1 MVLSRAFTGGNP
13 SSFVKEVVGNLSMR
27 YLWFDSTESSLGMA
41 VMASTN
47 CRVQGRVGPGG
58 RLPRNSPESF
68 F

>member
-13 SSFVKEVVGNLSMR
+13 SISVEEVVGNLSMR

-47 CRVQGRVGPGG
+47 CRVQGGVGPGG
-58 RLPRNSPESF
+58 RLSRNSPESF

>member
-13 SSFVKEVVGNLSMR
+13 SISVEEVVGNLSMR

-47 CRVQGRVGPGG
+47 CRVQGGVSPGG
-58 RLPRNSPESF
+58 RLPCNSPESF

>member
-1 MVLSRAFTGGNP
+1 MVLSRVFTGGNT
-13 SSFVKEVVGNLSMR
+13 SSCVKEVVGNLSMR

-47 CRVQGRVGPGG
+47 CGVQGGVGPGG